1 MALTTEDTL
10 RLANLKLARDRLIS
24 GGQVQKV
31 TSGGRTVEYSQA
43 DMTRLDGEI
52 DALETAAVE
61 TRPRRKRG
69 SITFAF
75 RR

>member
-24 GGQVQKV
+24 GGQVAKV

-43 DMTRLDGEI
+43 DMKRLDGEI
-52 DALETAAVE
+52 DALEAAAIE
-61 TRPRRKRG
+61 TGPRRKRG
-69 SITFAF
+69 AVTFVF
-75 RR
+75 R